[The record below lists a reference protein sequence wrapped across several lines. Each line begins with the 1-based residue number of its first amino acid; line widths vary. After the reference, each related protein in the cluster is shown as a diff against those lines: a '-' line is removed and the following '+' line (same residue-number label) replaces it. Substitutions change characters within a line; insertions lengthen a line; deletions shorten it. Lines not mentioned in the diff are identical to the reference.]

1 MEQLLS
7 TAIFLGPMV
16 KDIQL
21 LVNHG
26 VQVYSFEFAY
36 SGSMTL
42 CDLFR
47 LPPMKTFLNI
57 FGRHTGMRLY
67 RKSSLGVCHGD
78 DLFYVFPFG
87 MPGFPKPLKTPN
99 DNKVSNPIS
108 IDSLFLLL
116 DTLNNHLYIKFFR

>member
-1 MEQLLS
+1 
-7 TAIFLGPMV
+7 
-16 KDIQL
+16 
-21 LVNHG
+21 
-26 VQVYSFEFAY
+26 
-36 SGSMTL
+36 MTL

-47 LPPMKTFLNI
+47 LPEMKTFLNI

-87 MPGFPKPLKTPN
+87 MPGFPKPVKTPN

-116 DTLNNHLYIKFFR
+116 WFKAFPPLGLPGCIVSKLFDHRTFYPGD